1 MSAPR
6 LDDLSG
12 FRRRF
17 IITPAPGR
25 VQSAVED
32 DFHCMSVMVHHA
44 AGIATSVEPV
54 VIRAPWTTCP
64 GAEAQLD
71 RTFTN
76 VPLMAFASR
85 GEKPANC
92 THLYDLAIL
101 AAAHAGD
108 DAPLVYDILVS
119 DPIDG
124 RRCSELRRNG
134 EAVMRW
140 VHVDDRI
147 VEPAELAG
155 TPLMKMRPW
164 IESLDPDR
172 REFAKLL
179 QWGSLMA
186 HGRTMPLE
194 QQSDAT
200 RMPPNCYTFQPD
212 MAAKARR
219 VGEIRDFSN
228 GTAEPL
234 AELKR
239 AGPEPR
245 RRSLAGQASRT

>member
-1 MSAPR
+1 MTAPH
-6 LDDLSG
+6 LDDLPG

-17 IITPAPGR
+17 IVTPASGR

-32 DFHCMSVMVHHA
+32 DFHCMTVTIHHKDGIVA
-44 AGIATSVEPV
+44 AVESA

-64 GAEAQLD
+64 GAVAELE

-76 VPLMAFASR
+76 VALDAFVAR
-85 GEKPANC
+85 REKPANC

-101 AAAHAGD
+101 AAVHAGD

-119 DPIDG
+119 DPVDG
-124 RRCSELRRNG
+124 RRESELRRNG
-134 EAVMRW
+134 ETVMRW
-140 VHVDDRI
+140 AHVDTRI
-147 VEPAELAG
+147 VEPAEIAG
-155 TPLMKMRPW
+155 TLLTKLRPW
-164 IESLDPDR
+164 IESLDPTE

-186 HGRTMPLE
+186 HGRTLPLE

-212 MAAKARR
+212 MARKARR

-228 GTAEPL
+228 GTAQPL
-234 AELKR
+234 AGLDR
-239 AGPEPR
+239 ALPEPR
-245 RRSLAGQASRT
+245 RRTLAG